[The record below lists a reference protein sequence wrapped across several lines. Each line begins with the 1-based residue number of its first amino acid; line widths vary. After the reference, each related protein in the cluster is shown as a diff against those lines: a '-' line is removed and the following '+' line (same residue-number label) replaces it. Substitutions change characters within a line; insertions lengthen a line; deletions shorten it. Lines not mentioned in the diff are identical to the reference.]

1 MEYDD
6 HQLAEE
12 VKQRVFEIGGSR
24 SIKLV

>member
-12 VKQRVFEIGGSR
+12 VKQRVLETGGSR
-24 SIKLV
+24 SVKLV